1 MEIIFIRHAQGEH
14 TTNLPNSL
22 DIRHPALTEKG
33 KVQAIKLIEIFD
45 LKPTDI
51 IISSPTRRTIETTNI
66 FTERKNLKKYIS
78 PFIGPRM
85 FPQNPEWDT
94 LACDEIYRRQD
105 IEELY
110 MDFEIVDF
118 DDDLWTEGINKIEE
132 IEFKELVQRFLEWC
146 KTLNCRIYLVTHDGT
161 INNYRQII
169 GDEHIT
175 RDDFL
180 GETGWYKMIL

>member
-1 MEIIFIRHAQGEH
+1 MEIVFIRHAQGEH
-14 TTNLPNSL
+14 TINLPNSL

-33 KVQAIKLIEIFD
+33 KVQARNLTDIFD

-66 FTERKNLKKYIS
+66 FTERQNLKKYIS

-85 FPQNPEWDT
+85 FPQNPEWIT

-110 MDFEIVDF
+110 REFEIVDF
-118 DDDLWTEGINKIEE
+118 NEDLWTTKFKGYVHRFIE
-132 IEFKELVQRFLEWC
+132 WN

-161 INNYRQII
+161 INNYRKII
-169 GDEHIT
+169 GEEHVT
-175 RDDFL
+175 RDDFV
-180 GETGWYKMIL
+180 GEAGWYKMIL